1 MLEFKKNSIL
11 IYKESQAIYE
21 WMHPNVSF
29 QGVIKKKKS
38 WFYGLK
44 SISCNSEKVS
54 NFSVLIPHTEK
65 VVSVMQAQHLG
76 IFSFFKK
83 KSLFCNS
90 LIL

>member
-1 MLEFKKNSIL
+1 MNECTQMLAFRGL
-11 IYKESQAIYE
+11 Y
-21 WMHPNVSF
+21 
-29 QGVIKKKKS
+29 KKKKS

-83 KSLFCNS
+83 KKVYFVIS
-90 LIL
+90 